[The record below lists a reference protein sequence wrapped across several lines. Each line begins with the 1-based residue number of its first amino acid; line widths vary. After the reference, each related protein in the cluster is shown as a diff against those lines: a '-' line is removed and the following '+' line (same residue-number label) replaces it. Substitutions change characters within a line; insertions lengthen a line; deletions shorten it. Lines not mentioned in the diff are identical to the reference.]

1 MKLIERK
8 FALVLLAG
16 AALSVGIF
24 AGCSDGSSGGDDDP
38 VTADKSNDSK
48 HDEANLST
56 ITAEELSFQPG
67 VYNYTMTIKF
77 PEEEGVLK
85 ITADSEIQYKGTE
98 SHTTKGTLTFG
109 SSPKTS
115 PVKMKYQEESH
126 ILIFSSKEYY
136 DAFYAF
142 YAQKDA
148 AEANMKYNL
157 THNGWNIADIKC
169 SWDEKNR
176 SVTVTGKDLDESE
189 EESMSYDEFFEIFEL
204 DEDEDGDVTYTDRKI
219 QQNASETV
227 IVVSYTENDD
237 GDISYWTVRM
247 EKQ

>member
-8 FALVLLAG
+8 FMLALLAG

-24 AGCSDGSSGGDDDP
+24 AGCSDGGSSGGDDGN
-38 VTADKSNDSK
+38 SGNENDG
-48 HDEANLST
+48 LST
-56 ITAEELSFQPG
+56 ITAEELSFQSG
-67 VYNYTMTIKF
+67 VYNYTMTIRF

-126 ILIFSSKEYY
+126 TLIFSSKEYY
-136 DAFYAF
+136 DAF

-219 QQNASETV
+219 QQNASGTV
-227 IVVSYTENDD
+227 IVMSYTENDG